1 MKKSADLNLVNWS
14 ESEWKDEMTEKP
26 RVDREGHPYM
36 WKEMDAYDRCSAL
49 LALHGKADAM
59 GSLADWYI
67 KASRDEK
74 LRRKYKLAL
83 EEATKWARLAAAK
96 GNPAAVGFF
105 GSQEPWLKKPANRR
119 KYAWRTVDVIA
130 GVKVLENENGHP
142 WLPDIAGSSRAH
154 VLYDAQGRFL
164 QLIEYDEN
172 HMPVRQIAVHPEPL
186 LDPSGRPVA
195 HYHDMCWP
203 YRRGLAKPLSKAMAR
218 KYAAWLNVR
227 AGK

>member
-1 MKKSADLNLVNWS
+1 MKTSDQKLMEWS

-36 WKEMDAYDRCSAL
+36 WDVMDVYGRCFAL

-67 KASRDEK
+67 KASCDEK
-74 LRRKYKLAL
+74 LSRKYKFAL
-83 EEATKWARLAAAK
+83 EEAEKWARLAAAK

-105 GSQEPWLKKPANRR
+105 GSQEPWLKKPANKR

-130 GVKVLENENGHP
+130 GVKALENENGHP
-142 WLPDIAGSSRAH
+142 WLPDIAGSSRAY
-154 VLYDAQGRFL
+154 VLYDSQGQFL

-172 HMPVRQIAVHPEPL
+172 HMPIRQVAIHPEL
-186 LDPSGRPVA
+186 SLDPSGKPIA

-203 YRRGLAKPLSKAMAR
+203 YRRGIAKPLTKAMVR
-218 KYAAWLNVR
+218 KYAAWLMGR
-227 AGK
+227 TAK